1 MADVSCES
9 SSSVIL
15 PTTAC
20 TSNNAHM
27 MCEDG
32 DSAMMIQADDEGT
45 ATGATSSTRR
55 VSATTQG
62 ALDALVEL
70 AATEPASS
78 LSMPQQFTIT
88 PHQTSSDEESMP
100 PPPPR
105 SPKTMLAAHDLLAG
119 ATSRSRSNSNADDV
133 PTQPTFTFLQH
144 SAAAPSQQQ
153 PTFTFLHD
161 STPFDNLGRT
171 PSSPLGGRLRS
182 ASNPEGMEKWDL
194 YSRRNDRQ
202 HFVLPSSILE
212 EELASTRRVLGE
224 VVDDNGEY
232 ATTKNGGGA
241 AAGFQQ
247 HWVAGAVR
255 RSKRTIASRLG
266 TSPDDVTDMGE
277 DESPPPSASSKS
289 TKKKSSAAQ
298 SNNSNNTKSSSK
310 KKSSSNAQQRS
321 KSPPKLISKL
331 PPVDELEDDV
341 DESTLEPEEL
351 LRRARSRLLED
362 LSEGGNGSEN
372 GGLNGSSGYALDIRG
387 GVLILPHSLSKYKE
401 VSYFCQLV
409 LPWLIFCVLE
419 RLYNLLMHKENLT
432 IPFICLPIYKT
443 HHQVYNKN
451 GRIGIY
457 TPAERAAIIHK
468 FNAKRARRVWNKKI
482 RYNCRKNLAD
492 RRMRVKGRFVKRSV
506 SEAATP
512 ADSSPPPEAEE
523 EGKTDDCEEL
533 KMMHND
539 DASAGIKARKGKVR
553 PTSPPTS
560 GSPLPPVKEDE
571 AEQLPMEDEDMP
583 DVDDEE
589 AGFDPS
595 EDMPYRRQRRY
606 TIT

>member
-32 DSAMMIQADDEGT
+32 DTAMAMQADDDGT
-45 ATGATSSTRR
+45 TTGATSSTRR

-144 SAAAPSQQQ
+144 PAAAPSQQQ

-247 HWVAGAVR
+247 H
-255 RSKRTIASRLG
+255 
-266 TSPDDVTDMGE
+266 
-277 DESPPPSASSKS
+277 
-289 TKKKSSAAQ
+289 
-298 SNNSNNTKSSSK
+298 
-310 KKSSSNAQQRS
+310 
-321 KSPPKLISKL
+321 
-331 PPVDELEDDV
+331 
-341 DESTLEPEEL
+341 
-351 LRRARSRLLED
+351 
-362 LSEGGNGSEN
+362 
-372 GGLNGSSGYALDIRG
+372 
-387 GVLILPHSLSKYKE
+387 
-401 VSYFCQLV
+401 
-409 LPWLIFCVLE
+409 
-419 RLYNLLMHKENLT
+419 
-432 IPFICLPIYKT
+432 
-443 HHQVYNKN
+443 
-451 GRIGIY
+451 
-457 TPAERAAIIHK
+457 
-468 FNAKRARRVWNKKI
+468 
-482 RYNCRKNLAD
+482 
-492 RRMRVKGRFVKRSV
+492 
-506 SEAATP
+506 
-512 ADSSPPPEAEE
+512 
-523 EGKTDDCEEL
+523 
-533 KMMHND
+533 
-539 DASAGIKARKGKVR
+539 
-553 PTSPPTS
+553 
-560 GSPLPPVKEDE
+560 
-571 AEQLPMEDEDMP
+571 
-583 DVDDEE
+583 
-589 AGFDPS
+589 
-595 EDMPYRRQRRY
+595 
-606 TIT
+606 

>member
-1 MADVSCES
+1 
-9 SSSVIL
+9 
-15 PTTAC
+15 
-20 TSNNAHM
+20 M

-32 DSAMMIQADDEGT
+32 DTAMTIQADDT
-45 ATGATSSTRR
+45 AGATNKPANSTRR

-70 AATEPASS
+70 AATEPASL
-78 LSMPQQFTIT
+78 LSPQITIT
-88 PHQTSSDEESMP
+88 PHQTSSEDEESMP

-105 SPKTMLAAHDLLAG
+105 SPKTMLAARDLLAAG
-119 ATSRSRSNSNADDV
+119 ATSRRGRSNSNADV
-133 PTQPTFTFLQH
+133 PLQPTFTFLQQPAATAEH
-144 SAAAPSQQQ
+144 SQKQ

-161 STPFDNLGRT
+161 STPFDNLDRT

-232 ATTKNGGGA
+232 NATTTTKSGSSGRGCGA

-255 RSKRTIASRLG
+255 RSKRTIARLG

-277 DESPPPSASSKS
+277 DDSPPSSASKS
-289 TKKKSSAAQ
+289 TKKKSSAA
-298 SNNSNNTKSSSK
+298 SNNSKHTKSSSK
-310 KKSSSNAQQRS
+310 KKSSSNARS

-362 LSEGGNGSEN
+362 LSEGGNGSEEN
-372 GGLNGSSGYALDIRG
+372 GGLNISDGYALDIKG

-401 VSYFCQLV
+401 VSYICQLV
-409 LPWLIFCVLE
+409 FAWL
-419 RLYNLLMHKENLT
+419 
-432 IPFICLPIYKT
+432 CL
-443 HHQVYNKN
+443 V
-451 GRIGIY
+451 
-457 TPAERAAIIHK
+457 
-468 FNAKRARRVWNKKI
+468 
-482 RYNCRKNLAD
+482 C
-492 RRMRVKGRFVKRSV
+492 
-506 SEAATP
+506 
-512 ADSSPPPEAEE
+512 
-523 EGKTDDCEEL
+523 
-533 KMMHND
+533 
-539 DASAGIKARKGKVR
+539 
-553 PTSPPTS
+553 
-560 GSPLPPVKEDE
+560 
-571 AEQLPMEDEDMP
+571 
-583 DVDDEE
+583 
-589 AGFDPS
+589 
-595 EDMPYRRQRRY
+595 
-606 TIT
+606 